1 MSGIQILSTATQ
13 MVKWKAFWTM
23 HDRTEFTQVTDNLL
37 NLNEALKEKD
47 KQKCQQIFNDSE
59 ENVQSLMEQY
69 TKFSMLCKKQSQL
82 CKYWDRIIT
91 LSNMLKNLVSADRE
105 GNWERHLQAV

>member
-37 NLNEALKEKD
+37 NLSEALKEKD
-47 KQKCQQIFNDSE
+47 K
-59 ENVQSLMEQY
+59 
-69 TKFSMLCKKQSQL
+69 
-82 CKYWDRIIT
+82 
-91 LSNMLKNLVSADRE
+91 
-105 GNWERHLQAV
+105 